1 MVREKLS
8 RSARAARR
16 LFLRTVRSDRGNVAM
31 LFALSMLPIVGGVGG
46 AVDFS
51 RAYVAQ
57 SRLLE
62 AIDAAALAV
71 GASQLTNI
79 DEMEVMAQN
88 FFDANYDNKGIGG
101 GTQITLSADGSIIT
115 INAVTT
121 VETLLLGVV
130 GMETIDV
137 VASTEVV
144 KESKSLEIALV
155 LDNTGSMR
163 RNGKIDALK
172 EASETLVDILFGEET
187 VHPKLKISLVP
198 FSQTVNVGPNTKD
211 LGWIDV
217 NALSSI
223 HGQNFVSESSVS
235 RMILPAEPK
244 YAAINAWADALGGPA
259 VINSQWGIRGGRG
272 GGKGGGSGGG
282 GGRGGG
288 GSGGGSGGGWGGG
301 GGGGGGGGWGGGLAS
316 DGGGGGGGGGEPETV
331 NIFDLFDAIN
341 NKSWAGCV
349 ESRPEPYDTTDDT
362 PGESTPDTLFVP
374 YFAPD
379 EPDNDDSVQ
388 NDYLDDEI
396 EGDFETRQSYIGKY
410 TNANV
415 SGSGPNWGCNLPPV
429 TPLVNVKATLV
440 SAIDDMVAS
449 GYTHIP
455 LGLVWGWRILSPSE
469 PFTEGVAY
477 DDEETTKALILLTD
491 GYNTIRRQYTD
502 NISAY
507 SAYGYVTKERFG
519 TSSYNTHRNQLDP
532 KTAAVCESIKETDIR
547 VYTITFQLG
556 DGSIKDLMRD
566 CATEPGLYFD
576 SPDNEELQT
585 TFRAIARDLSNL
597 RISK

>member
-1 MVREKLS
+1 MVRDKFS
-8 RSARAARR
+8 RSARAARQ
-16 LFLRTVRSDRGNVAM
+16 LLLRTLKSSRGNVAM

-51 RAYVAQ
+51 RAYVAK

-71 GASQLTNI
+71 GSSQLTEL
-79 DEMEVMAQN
+79 DEMEDMAQK

-101 GTQITLSADGSIIT
+101 STQITLTAADSVIT
-115 INAVTT
+115 INATTT
-121 VETLLLGVV
+121 VDTLLLGVV

-137 VASTEVV
+137 VANTQVI
-144 KESKSLEIALV
+144 KESKALEVVMV
-155 LDNTGSMR
+155 LDNTGSMYSY
-163 RNGKIDALK
+163 GKIDALK
-172 EASETLVDILFGEET
+172 EASQILVDILFGSET

-198 FSQTVNVGPNTKD
+198 FSQSVNVGPETKD
-211 LGWIDV
+211 LGWMDV

-223 HGQNFVSESSVS
+223 HGQNFFSTSPVAQLVQ
-235 RMILPAEPK
+235 PVEPK
-244 YAAINAWADALGGPA
+244 YAAIDVWAEALSGQPLLKVSHKNKGKKKKKDKKIA
-259 VINSQWGIRGGRG
+259 ANNG
-272 GGKGGGSGGG
+272 GGT
-282 GGRGGG
+282 
-288 GSGGGSGGGWGGG
+288 
-301 GGGGGGGGWGGGLAS
+301 
-316 DGGGGGGGGGEPETV
+316 PVTV
-331 NIFDLFDAIN
+331 NLFDLFDTIN
-341 NKSWAGCV
+341 NASWAGCV
-349 ESRPEPYDTTDDT
+349 ESRPEPYDTSDDA
-362 PGESTPDTLFVP
+362 PSEATPDTMFVP

-379 EPDNDDSVQ
+379 EPDNANNTH
-388 NDYLDDEI
+388 NDYLDDDI
-396 EGDFETRQSYIGKY
+396 SGSFEERQQYIGKY

-429 TPLVNVKATLV
+429 TPLVNVKSTV
-440 SAIDDMVAS
+440 SSAIDEMVAS

-455 LGLVWGWRILSPSE
+455 LGLVWGWRMLSPSE

-502 NISAY
+502 NKSAY
-507 SAYGYVTKERFG
+507 SAYGYVTQARFG
-519 TSSYNTHRNQLDP
+519 TTNYNTHRAQLDP
-532 KTAAVCESIKETDIR
+532 KTAAVCESVKDTGIR

-576 SPDNEELQT
+576 SPDNEQLET